1 MIVQGKDSPVEL
13 KLAEFE
19 QIDQLIEICRTSFPE
34 SLRWNGPSVQSRQ
47 WWKTMLESSFSETIS
62 LSVGDRAVGFYVLI
76 TDRELF
82 FNERKK
88 DPWRKKFIDVLRIAA
103 LFNNPILIFHVVKSM
118 IRLMKPVPQKLF
130 LEERLSVAQ
139 HEIAWG
145 ELSAISPLYRGKG
158 LAIIMQDWAMNRCR
172 ELGKL
177 YIGLNIES
185 HNIVSVKLHES
196 YGYTKICG
204 TSVGLTYI
212 KRLEY

>member
-103 LFNNPILIFHVVKSM
+103 LFNNPLLIFHVVKSM

-139 HEIAWG
+139 DKIAWV
-145 ELSAISPLYRGKG
+145 ELLAVSPLYRGEG
-158 LAIIMQDWAMNRCR
+158 LAKKMQDWVLNRCK
-172 ELGKL
+172 ELKKL
-177 YIGLNIES
+177 YIGVNIEPQ
-185 HNIVSVKLHES
+185 NAVSIAMHES
-196 YGYTKICG
+196 YGYTRICE
-204 TSVGLTYI
+204 TKAGLTYV
-212 KRLEY
+212 KGFEN